1 MFAVE
6 LKSEPGAIGFCGI
19 VHPGGQQEAEV
30 KYAYLRRMW
39 GQGIASE
46 ALLGLIQYGMSKHG
60 ISHMLATTAP
70 ENVASHRVLA
80 KAGMSRGELRSN
92 EDGSF
97 TQVFEYRAPNAA

>member
-6 LKSEPGAIGFCGI
+6 LKSGPGSIGFCGI
-19 VHPGGQQEAEV
+19 VHPGGQQQAEI

-46 ALLGLIQYGMSKHG
+46 ALRGLIQYGINKHG
-60 ISHMLATTAP
+60 IGHLLATTAL
-70 ENVASHRVLA
+70 ENVASHRVLV

-97 TQVFEYRAPNAA
+97 TQVFEYTAPRTA

>member
-1 MFAVE
+1 
-6 LKSEPGAIGFCGI
+6 
-19 VHPGGQQEAEV
+19 
-30 KYAYLRRMW
+30 
-39 GQGIASE
+39 
-46 ALLGLIQYGMSKHG
+46 MSKHG